1 MVCALGK
8 LHSPI
13 PDFKKCR
20 MLPGLIPSNY
30 ILRFNMF
37 NLGSREA
44 VQCKSS
50 QAYCVSLYIIS
61 SASYICFLGLVWYYS
76 KV

>member
-8 LHSPI
+8 LHGPM
-13 PDFKKCR
+13 PDFKTCR
-20 MLPGLIPSNY
+20 MLPGLIRSNY

-44 VQCKSS
+44 VQRESS
-50 QAYCVSLYIIS
+50 QALCLSL
-61 SASYICFLGLVWYYS
+61 
-76 KV
+76 